1 MYDADKLKFKLKL
14 GLSLI
19 SPEDIQKW
27 AIEQLADDS
36 NNLLALEICFL
47 SNEQQVLDY
56 FLNINV
62 EHLSIALDLKNKIYY
77 EILVDYAEKQPTSEY
92 SKDIILCKFMTLFK
106 ISKYIEN
113 EGFAD
118 FIDYYDDEFYF
129 SSEGFSQLEPHEVWS
144 KFLYELKNR
153 FI

>member
-19 SPEDIQKW
+19 FPEDIQKW

-56 FLNINV
+56 FLNIHV

-77 EILVDYAEKQPTSEY
+77 EILVDYAETQPTSEY
-92 SKDIILCKFMTLFK
+92 SKDIILCKFMTLFE

-118 FIDYYDDEFYF
+118 FIDYYDDEFYL